1 MENMIARIE
10 QLKQEKDVAIV
21 AHYYV
26 DGQVQNIADY
36 VGDSFAL
43 SKIATIVP
51 QKNILFCGVLFMG
64 ESAKTL
70 NPKKTVMMPDLS
82 ADCPMAHMVTVEDI
96 LNVKE
101 KYPDVAVV
109 CYVNSTAEIKAYSD
123 VCVTSSNAVK
133 VVKAL
138 PNKAIFFVPDNNLA
152 HFVAKQTPD
161 KNFIFND
168 GYCHVHKKI
177 TTQHIADAKKR
188 HPGVKVL
195 THPECTE
202 DVLAVSDF
210 IGSTAEI
217 IDYAT
222 KCEDEEFLIATE
234 IGVFHELQ
242 KRNPDKKFYPVKDS
256 QICPNMKKI
265 TLEKVLNVLETFDN
279 QVELHEEIRQKANY
293 PLSRM
298 LELAK

>member
-26 DGQVQNIADY
+26 DGQVQDIADY
-36 VGDSFAL
+36 VGISRSHLFRSFQTYMNCSPKEYL
-43 SKIATIVP
+43 TEYRI
-51 QKNILFCGVLFMG
+51 Q
-64 ESAKTL
+64 TL

-96 LNVKE
+96 LDVKE

-138 PNKAIFFVPDNNLA
+138 PNKDIFFVPDNNLA